1 MFQAFDYFF
10 DYLTNLEKKKNAEK
24 PVFSMVSGNEK
35 ESCLGDL
42 NPE

>member
-24 PVFSMVSGNEK
+24 PVFSRVFGNK
-35 ESCLGDL
+35 KKAV
-42 NPE
+42 